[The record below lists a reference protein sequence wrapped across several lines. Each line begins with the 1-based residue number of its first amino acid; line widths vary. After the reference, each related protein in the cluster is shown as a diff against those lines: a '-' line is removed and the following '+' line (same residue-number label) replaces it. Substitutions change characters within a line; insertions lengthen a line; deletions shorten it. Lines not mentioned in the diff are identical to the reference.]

1 MERTITRNLFL
12 LVSIL
17 LMTSLSYGQ
26 FVVMNNN
33 DAGPGSLRQAVIDA
47 DAAAG
52 PNTIT
57 FNADYT
63 INLTTGQI
71 VINDDL
77 TITGTGIGNTII
89 DGTGNG
95 TARLIG
101 ASNFTDLTIEGITF
115 QNATASVDG
124 GAVGIQNVTNAAI
137 VDCSFDNNSTD
148 AVSYTHLTLPT
159 NREV

>member
-1 MERTITRNLFL
+1 MERITTRSLFL

-26 FVVMNNN
+26 YVVMNSN

-47 DAAAG
+47 NAAAG
-52 PNTIT
+52 PNTVT
-57 FNADYT
+57 FNANYT

-77 TITGTGIGNTII
+77 TITGTGMGNTII

-95 TARLIG
+95 TARR
-101 ASNFTDLTIEGITF
+101 
-115 QNATASVDG
+115 V
-124 GAVGIQNVTNAAI
+124 
-137 VDCSFDNNSTD
+137 
-148 AVSYTHLTLPT
+148 
-159 NREV
+159 